1 VTDFTGNWV
10 YGPPVIVATLDYE
23 GLLADR
29 IAAFLDQ
36 WDGFRAID
44 ATLPEYDV
52 EHLESDPAVI
62 GLEAAAYGDLYFRSM
77 LNDVARA
84 TVLVDF
90 AVGTDIDLHG
100 LDTRTAA
107 HPDGVTRL
115 TGESDETYR
124 ARIIEARAGSS
135 AAGPDEWW
143 LTNAR
148 TADARVKSLG
158 LTYQGKG
165 RLTVTV
171 LSSEDGGVP
180 DSAMLEAVSTKL
192 NSADVKPQ
200 GVISVTVTSAVV
212 ETVDIVATVTL
223 LPDAPSTLLDQMKAQ
238 AIAKHAAAQAL
249 DLDLTRFYIVNLLDM
264 DGVYGI
270 DLAAPATDRVAD
282 GTRAFALGTI
292 ALTLAGRA
300 R

>member
-1 VTDFTGNWV
+1 VTAITGNWV
-10 YGPPVIVATLDYE
+10 YGPPVIIATLDYE
-23 GLLADR
+23 GLLSDR
-29 IAAFLDQ
+29 IAAFVTQ

-44 ATLPEYDV
+44 AMLPDYDV
-52 EHLESDPAVI
+52 EGLETDPAVI
-62 GLEAAAYGDLYFRSM
+62 GLEAAAYGDLYFRAM

-90 AVGTDIDLHG
+90 AVGADIDLHG

-115 TGESDETYR
+115 TGESDDAYR

-148 TADARVKSLG
+148 AADARVKSLG

-171 LSSEDGGVP
+171 LSSENGGVP
-180 DSAMLEAVSTKL
+180 DSDMLAAVSAKL

-200 GVISVTVTSAVV
+200 GVVSVTVTSAVV
-212 ETVDIVATVTL
+212 ETVDIVADVWL

-238 AIAKHAAAQAL
+238 AVANHAAAQEL
-249 DLDLTRFYIVNLLDM
+249 GLDLTRVN
-264 DGVYGI
+264 
-270 DLAAPATDRVAD
+270 PTDNQIAD

-292 ALTLAGRA
+292 ALNLRGIEG
-300 R
+300 